1 MLPCSILKMTGV
13 FSDLATL
20 MNIFYFVSTHTM
32 ESTAGE
38 NRETGKPQKFIDLDP
53 KQEWWGETDKQLTGR
68 KKQAMGWETERDRV
82 LVLNIII

>member
-1 MLPCSILKMTGV
+1 MTGV

>member
-1 MLPCSILKMTGV
+1 MTGV

-68 KKQAMGWETERDRV
+68 KKAGDGMGDRERV

>member
-1 MLPCSILKMTGV
+1 
-13 FSDLATL
+13 
-20 MNIFYFVSTHTM
+20 M

-68 KKQAMGWETERDRV
+68 KKAGDGMGDRERQSV
-82 LVLNIII
+82 GS